1 MHNWPLL
8 PGCLLEEVE
17 NTCVDLRLWRLGIRQ
32 RPWLLSLEDRW
43 WCGSPSDLVW
53 LCGWDEG
60 QESWK
65 TTASVFRPTSC
76 EQQTVVGAACCH
88 GNALRITEASF
99 SILNI
104 WIWTIIMFREAL
116 IMNINVSHM
125 MFLNIFD
132 SSEIFMCK
140 RWKRTFQFHPH
151 PAVME
156 VLEQLTQP
164 NSCFHEWLVCTNTM
178 RTKWTQ
184 PCVSA
189 WEWLS
194 RRTLGG
200 GEPPKQQ
207 PNKSNTLFQ
216 LNFPLRSLNCCSDLN
231 EHFQL
236 HSEAHDFQRYRGNPA
251 HIRIDDVIREAE
263 SVRLLVRVAVQTEH
277 ISSSLEGKEQ
287 TFISSNL
294 KRLAEPPLVKPRA
307 SAFKAVLSTNLSR
320 KYANDLSEKSG
331 CKYETNMQIC
341 RNQNI
346 FFKTLCTHFSVD
358 KNSAGFI
365 SRFMKSALT
374 FIPQIFC

>member
-76 EQQTVVGAACCH
+76 EQHTVVGAACCH

-140 RWKRTFQFHPH
+140 RWKLTFQFHPH

-164 NSCFHEWLVCTNTM
+164 KTAVFMNGWCAQTQWGQSGLNLVS
-178 RTKWTQ
+178 Q
-184 PCVSA
+184 
-189 WEWLS
+189 
-194 RRTLGG
+194 
-200 GEPPKQQ
+200 
-207 PNKSNTLFQ
+207 
-216 LNFPLRSLNCCSDLN
+216 
-231 EHFQL
+231 
-236 HSEAHDFQRYRGNPA
+236 RGNDSLVELWVGVSLLNSNRRKATP
-251 HIRIDDVIREAE
+251 VISTQLSSQE
-263 SVRLLVRVAVQTEH
+263 SQLLLR
-277 ISSSLEGKEQ
+277 
-287 TFISSNL
+287 
-294 KRLAEPPLVKPRA
+294 P
-307 SAFKAVLSTNLSR
+307 
-320 KYANDLSEKSG
+320 
-331 CKYETNMQIC
+331 
-341 RNQNI
+341 
-346 FFKTLCTHFSVD
+346 
-358 KNSAGFI
+358 
-365 SRFMKSALT
+365 
-374 FIPQIFC
+374 

>member
-76 EQQTVVGAACCH
+76 EQHTVVGAACCH

-104 WIWTIIMFREAL
+104 WIWTMIMFREAL
-116 IMNINVSHM
+116 IMNITVSHM

-140 RWKRTFQFHPH
+140 RWKLTFQFHPH

-178 RTKWTQ
+178 RTTWTQ

-207 PNKSNTLFQ
+207 PKKSNPCYFNSTFLSGVSTAAQTLM
-216 LNFPLRSLNCCSDLN
+216 S
-231 EHFQL
+231 
-236 HSEAHDFQRYRGNPA
+236 
-251 HIRIDDVIREAE
+251 
-263 SVRLLVRVAVQTEH
+263 
-277 ISSSLEGKEQ
+277 ISSSIRRLMTSSVTAATRPTSGSMTSSGK
-287 TFISSNL
+287 
-294 KRLAEPPLVKPRA
+294 
-307 SAFKAVLSTNLSR
+307 LSP
-320 KYANDLSEKSG
+320 SG
-331 CKYETNMQIC
+331 CWLE
-341 RNQNI
+341 
-346 FFKTLCTHFSVD
+346 
-358 KNSAGFI
+358 
-365 SRFMKSALT
+365 
-374 FIPQIFC
+374 